1 MCKQQDW
8 VVNKCAGE
16 EGILRLCADT
26 VCRVLYPMCS
36 VVWGISTLIHTDA
49 SEEVYIS
56 TEGQVVWVKTN

>member
-8 VVNKCAGE
+8 VVNKCPAE

-26 VCRVLYPMCS
+26 VCSVLYPLCI

-49 SEEVYIS
+49 SEEAYIPK
-56 TEGQVVWVKTN
+56 EGQVVWVKTN